1 MLVAER
7 NNQSRDWPTHTYSY
21 NSSMGSKTF
30 NLSLPKQQVAQMD
43 EQAKRDFS
51 SRSDFVRK
59 AVVNQLRAEQSL
71 QTVFDRANAR
81 GKQMGITS
89 EQQVYD
95 LIAGE

>member
-7 NNQSRDWPTHTYSY
+7 NNRAGVDKHIHISY
-21 NSSMGSKTF
+21 NCCMSTQTF
-30 NLSLPKQQVAQMD
+30 NLSLPKQLVAQMD

-71 QTVFDRANAR
+71 QTVFDRANTR